1 VAFLNPNRLGG
12 AIDLQERTL
21 AGWGE
26 PIQRLAWCQQAANCT
41 ASGIYDMTRAALT
54 LALNTKAQSREE
66 KQGKNR
72 KNQEAAF

>member
-1 VAFLNPNRLGG
+1 
-12 AIDLQERTL
+12 
-21 AGWGE
+21 
-26 PIQRLAWCQQAANCT
+26 
-41 ASGIYDMTRAALT
+41 MTRAALT